1 MKNYIQMLWDKF
13 HTLILYGIIGSFTSS
28 LDFAAFTLLQWSGL
42 HYLVANCCSVLLGI
56 TTRFYLNRRF
66 NFKVKNK
73 TAQRFAVFL
82 TVGLC
87 GMVASNLILYLCI
100 DKLGIDKLASKLLSI
115 VLVVVAQFLLKK
127 FVTFRTSN
135 QE

>member
-1 MKNYIQMLWDKF
+1 
-13 HTLILYGIIGSFTSS
+13 
-28 LDFAAFTLLQWSGL
+28 
-42 HYLVANCCSVLLGI
+42 
-56 TTRFYLNRRF
+56 
-66 NFKVKNK
+66 
-73 TAQRFAVFL
+73 
-82 TVGLC
+82 VGLC